1 MAQERS
7 RGKTEEEEKGE
18 KSPKPNRKKKF
29 IIIFLILAV
38 VLVMLGAAAVK
49 MGFAEQ
55 LLVNFMKEDVKETL
69 IKEPDFMYEVPEIL
83 VNLSDSSRGRYLSVK
98 FYLGF
103 DNPKLEEE
111 IERRMPEIRD
121 LVNKILWNSN
131 AEEISTPEGKEN
143 LRIELLDSIGGMLRS
158 GELRGVYFWH
168 VLIQ

>member
-7 RGKTEEEEKGE
+7 RGNTEEEKG
-18 KSPKPNRKKKF
+18 KKAPQANKKKRF
-29 IIIFLILAV
+29 ILIIIIFAV
-38 VLVMLGAAAVK
+38 VLLLSGIAAVK

-55 LLVNFMKEDVKETL
+55 LLLNFTKEDTEESF

-83 VNLSDSSRGRYLSVK
+83 VNLSDGGRGRFLSVK
-98 FYLGF
+98 FYLGY
-103 DNPKLEEE
+103 DEPKLEEE

-121 LVNKILWNSN
+121 LVNTILWDTN
-131 AEEISTPEGKEN
+131 AEEISAPEGKEN
-143 LRIELLDSIGGMLRS
+143 LRTELLHSIDGILCN